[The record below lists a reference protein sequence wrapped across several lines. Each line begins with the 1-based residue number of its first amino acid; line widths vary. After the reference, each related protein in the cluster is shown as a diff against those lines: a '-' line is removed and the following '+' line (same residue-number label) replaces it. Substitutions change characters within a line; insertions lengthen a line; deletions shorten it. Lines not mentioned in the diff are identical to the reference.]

1 MDTSS
6 SPYNLIGSL
15 KYPALFVLALWV
27 IKSAEILFSFNLTEL
42 GIAPQ
47 QPWGL
52 IGILTAPLIHGSFHH
67 LAANSASCLL
77 LGAAL
82 FYGYPVSKWRVL
94 TLIWLVSGV
103 GVWIFARP
111 TVHYGASGL
120 THSIFFF
127 LLLASILR
135 RDRRSIGLMMAAFFM
150 YGGMLMSIFP
160 REEGISFEYHLFGG
174 IAGVIAAIWFSHIDP
189 KYVEKTYDWENE
201 PESITKDED
210 AYWLEPDSPTHSDE
224 PDKTH

>member
-1 MDTSS
+1 MNTAIQRFS
-6 SPYNLIGSL
+6 LLEAL
-15 KYPALFVLALWV
+15 KYPSLFVLLLWV
-27 IKSAEILFSFNLTEL
+27 IKSAEVLGSFKLTAL

-52 IGILTAPLIHGSFHH
+52 LGILTAPLIHGSFHH
-67 LAANSASCLL
+67 LSANSASSLL

-82 FYGYPVSKWRVL
+82 FYGYPLSKWRVL
-94 TLIWLVSGV
+94 LLIWILSGV
-103 GVWIFARP
+103 GVWLFARP

-120 THSIFFF
+120 THGIFFF
-127 LLLASILR
+127 LLVASILR

-174 IAGVIAAIWFSHIDP
+174 IAGVVAAIWFSHIDP
-189 KYVEKTYDWENE
+189 KYVEQKYDWEDE
-201 PESITKDED
+201 PEEKEDEED
-210 AYWLEPDSPTHSDE
+210 QYWLETNSPEQADE
-224 PDKTH
+224 FEQKP